1 MNGCTSYH
9 FNSFCKQPFFIW
21 TVTSDSST
29 SLSMSTLGLES
40 QVNMCLSKFCPDF
53 WCGKIFDPVCVK
65 RAQPLYVCCVCVYVC
80 VYVCDAVC
88 VFVSV
93 WCYVCLCVSLCLS
106 VCLVVCVS
114 VRCLKSVPQIGS
126 LRAGISPTRISLHTQ
141 TGPCW
146 CQIQDT
152 GEIQKYRNAD
162 TQSNQLYTNTH
173 IQTWKLK
180 HLNIQKKRKTISRN

>member
-1 MNGCTSYH
+1 MSLIQASRDLAQN
-9 FNSFCKQPFFIW
+9 PW
-21 TVTSDSST
+21 TVVQAIILTAFVNSLFYLNSDQWQLNIIKHEHSWTWEPSQYVFKQILPWLLMWENLWPSLCKTSST
-29 SLSMSTLGLES
+29 T
-40 QVNMCLSKFCPDF
+40 QCLLCM
-53 WCGKIFDPVCVK
+53 
-65 RAQPLYVCCVCVYVC
+65 CVCV
-80 VYVCDAVC
+80 
-88 VFVSV
+88 SV
-93 WCYVCLCVSLCLS
+93 MLCVSLCLS

-180 HLNIQKKRKTISRN
+180 HLNIHKKRKTVSRN